1 MKYLLTTL
9 CLLAVISLS
18 AQETEKRELSRFD
31 EISVAQG
38 IDLVAEKGTTN
49 SIDLEVSRIDLED
62 VITEVRGG
70 KLYVKLSRG
79 NHRSNRVR
87 ATLTYTEELRDIE
100 VSTGAEAEFRT
111 KIKVDDL
118 EVTTSTSGYVR
129 LSVEAKTVDLGA
141 TTSGRIN
148 IDGKATE
155 IDASASTGGSID
167 AFDLVAN
174 DAYARANTGADI
186 RLTAE
191 ERLRASAGTGGSVRY
206 MGKPRTDVRTNTGGS
221 VRRGG

>member
-1 MKYLLTTL
+1 MKYVLTALCFFTL
-9 CLLAVISLS
+9 ISLS
-18 AQETEKRELSRFD
+18 AQEKEKRDLSRFD

-38 IDLVAEKGTTN
+38 IDLVAEKGSTN

-100 VSTGAEAEFRT
+100 VTTGAEAEFRT

-129 LSVEAKTVDLGA
+129 LSVEAKTVDMGA

-148 IDGKATE
+148 IDGSATE
-155 IDASASTGGSID
+155 IDASATTGGSID
-167 AFDLVAN
+167 AFDLVAS

-186 RLTAE
+186 RLNAE

-206 MGKPRTDVRTNTGGS
+206 MGKPRTDIRTNTGGS

>member
-49 SIDLEVSRIDLED
+49 TIDLEVSRIDLED

>member
-1 MKYLLTTL
+1 MKYLLTVC
-9 CLLAVISLS
+9 CLVAALSLS
-18 AQETEKRELSRFD
+18 AQEKETRSVDRFD
-31 EISVAQG
+31 EISIAQG
-38 IDLVAEKGTTN
+38 IELIAEKGSDN
-49 SIDLEVSRIDLED
+49 SISLEVSRIDMED

-87 ATLTYTEELRDIE
+87 ATLTYTEELRDIN
-100 VSTGAEAEFRT
+100 VSTGAEAEFKT

-118 EVTTSTSGYVR
+118 EVTTSTSGFVQ
-129 LSVEAKTVDLGA
+129 LSVEAKTVEMDA
-141 TTSGRIN
+141 TTSGRIR
-148 IDGKATE
+148 IEGSTQE
-155 IDASASTGGSID
+155 IDVSATTGGSID
-167 AFDLVAN
+167 AFELVAN

-186 RLTAE
+186 RLNAE

-206 MGKPRTDVRTNTGGS
+206 TGKPRTDVRTNTGGS

>member
-1 MKYLLTTL
+1 M
-9 CLLAVISLS
+9 AVISLS

>member
-1 MKYLLTTL
+1 MKYLLTVL
-9 CLLAVISLS
+9 SFCAVISLS
-18 AQETEKRELSRFD
+18 AQSKETRNLDKFD

-38 IDLVAEKGTTN
+38 IELIAEKGSSN
-49 SIDLEVSRIDLED
+49 SIDLEVSRIDMED

-87 ATLTYTEELRDIE
+87 ATLTYTEELSDIQ

-129 LSVEAKTVDLGA
+129 LSVEAKTVDMGA
-141 TTSGRIN
+141 TTSGRIS
-148 IDGKATE
+148 IDGTAEE

-167 AFDLVAN
+167 AFDLIAN
-174 DAYARANTGADI
+174 DAYAKVNTGADI
-186 RLTAE
+186 KISAE

-206 MGKPRTDVRTNTGGS
+206 MGKPRTDIRTNTGGS